1 MVKKTTEVYET
12 EEIKEQEEIAEELE
26 EEAKDIKPSNKIE
39 FDDEEFSKV
48 TAEMK
53 RLLLEGQTDKGHNTN
68 VRKQTVIRLLHDYLV
83 KKLQEKTGFKL
94 REECKEK
101 DMVFIDTEV
110 KIPGFHKV
118 KNVDI
123 AIVHKRAGPL
133 LLISVKSLM
142 SSITNNFTNVY
153 EEAIGDAISLHER
166 YPYLIYGYVIIFPTE
181 VLIRDETFNLDYYE
195 GFLRKINKRIDEQD
209 KDKKYERVSMVVSDF
224 KAEPPKLTSKHPS
237 DKDLRIETFI
247 HDICEMLKERYEMLK
262 IIKY

>member
-1 MVKKTTEVYET
+1 MAKLEET
-12 EEIKEQEEIAEELE
+12 KEQEEISEELE
-26 EEAKDIKPSNKIE
+26 EETKDIHPSNKIE
-39 FDDEEFSKV
+39 FDNEEFSGV
-48 TAEMK
+48 MAEMK
-53 RLLLEGQTDKGHNTN
+53 RLLLEGQTEKGHNTN

-94 REECKEK
+94 KEDSKEK

-123 AIVHKRAGPL
+123 AVVHKRAGPL

-142 SSITNNFTNVY
+142 SSITNNFTNDY
-153 EEAIGDAISLHER
+153 ESAIGDAISLHER
-166 YPYLIYGYVIIFPTE
+166 YPYLIYGYVIIFPKE

-195 GFLRKINKRIDEQD
+195 GFLRKINLRVDEQD
-209 KDKKYERVSMVVSDF
+209 KNKKYERLSMIVGDF
-224 KAEPPKLTSKHPS
+224 KANPPKLSSENPS
-237 DKDLRIETFI
+237 DKNLRIETFI
-247 HDICEMLKERYEMLK
+247 HDICEVLRERYEMLK